1 MPSDDEEISDEEIE
15 EMLAEMGSDD
25 EMSSDDEDLEEI
37 LRELEDTESEEDM
50 MEAED
55 PEAAEEDMVDEEI
68 NLDEL
73 INALREEED
82 PTEDE
87 EEALAGDR
95 AAQMEAKKNKMKMKK
110 MEGELHE
117 AYSAVKYLRTKLNEV
132 NLLNAKLLYVN
143 KLFRK
148 GTLSEAQKVKIIET
162 FDRAKS
168 VREAKLIFS
177 TLYESINNTAQPK
190 KSFKLNEGFA
200 SKPQKGT
207 KVIPQTNELYKRFS
221 ELINYNPN
229 N

>member
-1 MPSDDEEISDEEIE
+1 
-15 EMLAEMGSDD
+15 MLAE
-25 EMSSDDEDLEEI
+25 LEEGD
-37 LRELEDTESEEDM
+37 DTEVEQPHSKDRNWGEKNMAGEKDEVEES
-50 MEAED
+50 ED
-55 PEAAEEDMVDEEI
+55 PEQKDTMDDSMDEEI

-110 MEGELHE
+110 MEEELNE
-117 AYSAVKYLRTKLNEV
+117 AYTAVKYLRSKLNEV
-132 NLLNAKLLYVN
+132 NLLNAKLLFVN
-143 KLFRK
+143 KIFRK
-148 GTLSEAQKVKIIET
+148 QALSETQKVKIIET
-162 FDRAKS
+162 FDRATS
-168 VREAKLIFS
+168 VREAKLIYT
-177 TLYESINNTAQPK
+177 TLTESVNAAKAK
-190 KSFKLNEGFA
+190 KAVKLNEGFA